1 MCLSIPAK
9 IISIEGEMAKVELG
23 NNIINAS
30 LQLVENAKPGDYV
43 LLHTG
48 FAIELID
55 EKEAEERLNLLR
67 EVYGDIETYDQL

>member
-9 IISIEGEMAKVELG
+9 IVSIEGEMAKVELG

-55 EKEAEERLNLLR
+55 ETEATERLNLLR
-67 EVYGDIETYDQL
+67 EVYGDNETYDQL